1 MVQPAKFRSIEFE
14 WDEYNLDEI
23 ARHHVGYEEA
33 EECFFNRHQVFRNKK
48 KAGRRYDTFK
58 LSGRTDAGRSLLLI
72 FFVKEKTTV
81 RSPGGPCALIR
92 VITAWEV

>member
-14 WDEYNLDEI
+14 WDEHNLDEI
-23 ARHHVGYEEA
+23 ARHQVGYEEA

-48 KAGRRYDTFK
+48 TAGRRYDTFK
-58 LSGRTDAGRSLLLI
+58 LSGRTDAGRSLLVI

-81 RSPGGPCALIR
+81 RSLGGPCALIR

>member
-1 MVQPAKFRSIEFE
+1 VVQPAKFRSIEFE
-14 WDEYNLDEI
+14 WDENNLDEI
-23 ARHHVGYEEA
+23 ARHQVGYEEA

-58 LSGRTDAGRSLLLI
+58 LSGRTDAGRSLLVI

-81 RSPGGPCALIR
+81 RSLGGPCALIR

>member
-14 WDEYNLDEI
+14 WDENNLDEI
-23 ARHHVGYEEA
+23 ARHQVGYEEA

-58 LSGRTDAGRSLLLI
+58 LSGRTDAGRSLLVI

-81 RSPGGPCALIR
+81 RSLGGPCALIR